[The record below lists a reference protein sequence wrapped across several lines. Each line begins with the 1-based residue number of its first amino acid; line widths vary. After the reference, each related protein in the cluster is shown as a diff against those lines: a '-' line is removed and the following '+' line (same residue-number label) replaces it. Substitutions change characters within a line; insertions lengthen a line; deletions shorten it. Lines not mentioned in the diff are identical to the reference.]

1 MHVRAARPDDY
12 EAWLS
17 FWAQLE
23 LGHPPPA
30 RERWVEHLAPNTIFL
45 EDEGRLVAY
54 NLSFAFGR
62 RGDVRQVVVDRAARR
77 RGVGKQ
83 LMAAVAAKLRAAGCT
98 EWRLEVKADN
108 AAAVALYRAAGMT
121 PHHDVFTVTLAR
133 GDAERFAVMKS
144 GRYATAAVVAEDDAA
159 LETAL
164 DLGAG
169 QVARWRTYRAHC
181 PMVRVGHDALT
192 HVWTDFAP
200 ELALLFPF
208 AAPDP
213 DVAAHLIAEVLALS
227 HQPAY
232 EIQLTGA
239 TIHAALLA
247 VGAVPKDQLVEYAGQ
262 L

>member
-12 EAWLS
+12 DAWLS

-30 RERWVEHLAPNTIFL
+30 RERWVEHLAPHTIFL
-45 EDEGRLVAY
+45 EDDGVLVAY
-54 NLSFAFGR
+54 NLSFAFGQ
-62 RGDVRQVVVDRAARR
+62 RGDVRQVVVDQAVRR

-108 AAAVALYRAAGMT
+108 TAATALYRAAGMA
-121 PHHDVFTVTLAR
+121 PHHDVYTVTIAR
-133 GDAERFAVMKS
+133 ADAERFAAGKS
-144 GRYATAAVVAEDDAA
+144 GTQVTSAVIAEDDAA
-159 LETAL
+159 LEAGL

-169 QVARWRTYRAHC
+169 QIARWRAYRAHC
-181 PMVRVGHDALT
+181 PMVRVGHEAMT
-192 HVWTDFAP
+192 QVWTDFAP
-200 ELALLFPF
+200 DLALLFPF

-213 DVAAHLIAEVLALS
+213 DVAAHLIAEALALS
-227 HQPAY
+227 PQPAY

-239 TIHAALLA
+239 PIRAALLA
-247 VGAVPKDQLVEYAGQ
+247 AGAVAKDELVEYAGA

>member
-1 MHVRAARPDDY
+1 MQVRAARPEDY
-12 EAWLS
+12 DAWLA

-23 LGHPPPA
+23 LGHSPPA
-30 RERWVEHLAPNTIFL
+30 RERWVEHLAPHTIFL
-45 EDEGRLVAY
+45 EDDGAPVAY
-54 NLSFAFGR
+54 NLSFAFGG
-62 RGDVRQVVVDRAARR
+62 RGDVRQVVVDQAARR

-108 AAAVALYRAAGMT
+108 AAAIALYRAAGMA
-121 PHHDVFTVTLAR
+121 PHHDVFTVTIAR
-133 GDAERFAVMKS
+133 ADAQRFASAKS
-144 GRYATAAVVAEDDAA
+144 GTYAAVAVVANDDAA
-159 LETAL
+159 LEAAL

-181 PMVRVGHDALT
+181 PMIRVGHDAMT

-200 ELALLFPF
+200 DLALLFPF

-213 DVAAHLIAEVLALS
+213 DVAAHLLAEALARS
-227 HQPAY
+227 THAAY
-232 EIQLTGA
+232 EIQLTSA
-239 TIHAALLA
+239 DVHAALLA
-247 VGAVPKDQLVEYAGQ
+247 AGAVAKDQLVEYAGA